1 MKVNI
6 GINEKDRK
14 KVAEA
19 VNGVLAD
26 SYVLM
31 VKTHNYHWNVEG
43 PHFKALHDMFM
54 EQYTELFAAVD
65 ELAERVRALGHYAV
79 GDFGSY
85 LKMSPIKEET
95 KNPKAMDMVKNLAG
109 DHETLAKRCGEV
121 LDVAGKAEDDVTV
134 DIMTQRITLHEK
146 TAWMLRSFAA

>member
-1 MKVNI
+1 MKVDI

-14 KVAEA
+14 KVSDGI
-19 VNGVLAD
+19 NGVLAD

-54 EQYTELFAAVD
+54 DQYTELFVAVD
-65 ELAERVRALGHYAV
+65 ELAERVRALGQYAV
-79 GDFGSY
+79 GSFTEY
-85 LKMSPIKEET
+85 LKMSPVKEET
-95 KNPKAMDMVKNLAG
+95 KNVKAMDMVKNLAG
-109 DHETLAKRCGEV
+109 DHETLAKRCREV
-121 LDVAGKAEDDVTV
+121 LSVAEKAGDDVTV